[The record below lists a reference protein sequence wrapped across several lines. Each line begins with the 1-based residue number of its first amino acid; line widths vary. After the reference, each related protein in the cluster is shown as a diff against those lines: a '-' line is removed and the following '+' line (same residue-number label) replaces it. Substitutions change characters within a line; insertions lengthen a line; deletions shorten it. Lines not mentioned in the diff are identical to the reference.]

1 MQPVQRAICRAAAIA
16 VASLALAS
24 GAGAA
29 TVAVNHTLDLTLAGL
44 SPVGF
49 TGVQGPPAFDE
60 VAPVALGVG
69 DTLHL
74 TIDFKGSQSLTLT
87 NTSMLWAFAYADVG
101 SRVVGTGQ
109 LSLLD
114 SQGVAFLTSN
124 WKTDSEGDFH
134 FGQSF
139 NATDFGG
146 GLPGTLT
153 FSGLRYVGTVDAYE
167 APGVTSRNYSMPA
180 FYYAANTTVLA
191 VPEPGTVAL
200 MLAGL
205 AGLAAGTRRKTRH

>member
-16 VASLALAS
+16 VTGLALAS

-60 VAPVALGVG
+60 VAPVALGLG
-69 DTLHL
+69 DTLDL
-74 TIDFKGSQSLTLT
+74 TIDFKGSQSLTLL
-87 NTSMLWAFAYADVG
+87 NASMMWAFAYADLQ
-101 SRVVGTGQ
+101 SRVTGTGQ

-114 SQGVAFLTSN
+114 SHGVAFLTST
-124 WKTDSEGDFH
+124 WKTNSEGDFH

-139 NATDFGG
+139 TVADFAG

-153 FSGLRYVGTVDAYE
+153 FSGLRYVGTVEAYE
-167 APGVTSRNYSMPA
+167 APGVTSRNYTMPA
-180 FYYAANTTVLA
+180 FYYDANTTVLA
-191 VPEPGTVAL
+191 VPEPESVAL

-205 AGLAAGTRRKTRH
+205 AGLAVSLRRKTRR